1 MASGAPARTR
11 ATVYCLHAWPAAR
24 PSRQRPRCNLLGAL
38 RLASCGGREWRGREA
53 PARDGPLGRAEGGV
67 PKVRHSRPPGFDQGA
82 SGPRKASRIWASG
95 LGFLPS
101 PHPPTASAQKEEG
114 VEGKATPLAAGSVRA
129 PGARGGRAPRGP
141 AEAAACVVL
150 FLDSFQL
157 WGKKHLSQGTKKRG
171 GGGGG

>member
-38 RLASCGGREWRGREA
+38 RLARCGGREWRGREA

-171 GGGGG
+171 AVGGG